1 MQPTKVAGPKPG
13 TMQRGARRP
22 AGQGTNE
29 RKMDAVMFVNDHEPD
44 MNVVANTEE
53 EIKQWIE
60 SNFDCEWEELKSI
73 EDVTSFYEDME
84 DEEMY
89 SMGVA
94 FTDLRTNKA

>member
-29 RKMDAVMFVNDHEPD
+29 RKMNAVMFVNDHEPD
-44 MNVVANTEE
+44 MNVVAKTEE

-60 SNFDCEWEELKSI
+60 TNFDCKWKDVKDI
-73 EDVTSFYEDME
+73 EDVSCFYDQM
-84 DEEMY
+84 DEEEIQ
-89 SMGVA
+89 SIGVE
-94 FTDLRTNKA
+94 FTDLRS